1 MEIKGIDVSAWQGSI
16 NWKTVADYGMGFA
29 ILRITEEGNKI
40 DSQFEANYKGCITYK
55 IPVGVYKY
63 SYAKTV
69 AEAEAE
75 ADAVLKVLNKR
86 KLDFPIFYDLEWS
99 EQRKLGSSAIEKIA
113 KAFLN
118 KVEKAGYL
126 SGLYAN
132 VDWYNNVFTANLRK
146 YDCWLASYPDE
157 DSDNGTL
164 QERLRPFAGIGW
176 QYSSK
181 ATIPGISTKVDR
193 NVFYKDYSSNSTG
206 TSNNTSTGSSGGG
219 STVTSKAQAAIN
231 AVIATAKAEVGYL
244 EKRSNSQLDDKTANA
259 GSGNYTKYWRDV
271 YSDWNGSAWCAVFIS
286 WVFMQCFGQAAAQKL
301 LKHWPYVYCPTLG
314 NLFTRYANPEVGDI
328 VIFWRNGEFAHTGIV
343 TKVSGDR
350 FWTVE
355 GNTSGAS
362 GIIANGGGVCEKSY
376 YNSQLPG
383 TKFCR
388 VDWEY
393 AGTQLKSGGSS
404 SGSSS
409 KAWIEKGD
417 SGSDVKTMQTML
429 NKIGFDCGSA
439 DGEFGANTD
448 KALRA
453 FQKAYGLAVDGQYG
467 SNSKKTLE
475 AAYNALDGASKM
487 ESDDKG
493 ICIANTQL
501 IGRVYPNGTHLKTY
515 KKGTWLH
522 PFLKQK
528 DKQGRW
534 WFACKADGIIQWF
547 SSTGFNGWIKDTVGW
562 WYVLKGYKY
571 YKSEWRRIRGLWYE
585 FDAKGYRKESCWST
599 YKGRKRYLKAD
610 GSMAHGETLT
620 INGKKY
626 QFEEGGGVK
635 EL

>member
-1 MEIKGIDVSAWQGSI
+1 MEIKGIDVSAWQGKI
-16 NWKTVADYGMGFA
+16 DWKTVADYGMGFA
-29 ILRITEEGNKI
+29 ILRITEEGNKT
-40 DSQFEANYKGCITYK
+40 DSQFEANYKGCTTYK

-69 AEAEAE
+69 AQAQAE

-86 KLDFPIFYDLEWS
+86 KLDFPVFYDLEWS
-99 EQRKLGSSAIEKIA
+99 EQRALGNSAIEKIA
-113 KAFLN
+113 TAFLD
-118 KVEKAGYL
+118 KIEKAGYEV
-126 SGLYAN
+126 GIYCN
-132 VDWYNNVFTANLRK
+132 MDWYNTVLTTKLK
-146 YDCWLASYPDE
+146 SYDLWIASYPAND
-157 DSDNGTL
+157 DGWL
-164 QERLRPFAGIGW
+164 QERLRPSVGVGW

-193 NVFYKDYSSNSTG
+193 NVFYKDYSSN
-206 TSNNTSTGSSGGG
+206 TSQQKPTTSTGGGA
-219 STVTSKAQAAIN
+219 TVSKKEQDAIN
-231 AVIATAKAEVGYL
+231 AVINIAKGEIGYL

-259 GSGNYTKYWRDV
+259 GSNNYTKYWRDV
-271 YSDWNGSAWCAVFIS
+271 YPAYQAQAWCAAFVS
-286 WVFMQCFGQAAAQKL
+286 WCFMKAFGQPAAQKL

-314 NLFTRYANPEVGDI
+314 NLFTKYANPEVGDI

-343 TKVSGDR
+343 TKVSGDY
-350 FWTVE
+350 FETVE

-362 GIIANGGGVCEKSY
+362 GIIANGGGVCAKSY
-376 YNSQLPG
+376 YNSNLPG

-388 VDWEY
+388 VDWAY
-393 AGTQLKSGGSS
+393 AATQIGNG

-409 KAWIEKGD
+409 TTSKEWLENGD
-417 SGSDVKTMQTML
+417 SGADVKKMQTML
-429 NKIGFDCGSA
+429 DKIGFDCGEI

-448 KALRA
+448 KAVRA

-467 SNSKKTLE
+467 KDSKKTLE

-493 ICIANTQL
+493 ICIANTTL

-528 DKQGRW
+528 DTQGRW
-534 WFACKADGIIQWF
+534 WFACNVDGIIQWF

-626 QFEEGGGVK
+626 KFEEGGGVV